1 MNICTSIFSVIIDVR
16 AIIEPW
22 NPNKTKKGMYIFG
35 FTKDGVVKKY
45 CTVEKCIFEVK
56 KETPDG
62 KQMIELTRKLATLKV
77 Y

>member
-1 MNICTSIFSVIIDVR
+1 MKRKHAKKLLLSNLKN
-16 AIIEPW
+16 

-45 CTVEKCIFEVK
+45 CTIEKCIFEVK

>member
-1 MNICTSIFSVIIDVR
+1 
-16 AIIEPW
+16 
-22 NPNKTKKGMYIFG
+22 MYIFG